1 MAHECDLLII
11 GAGPGGYVAALRAG
25 KLGLKTIIVEKEN
38 NLGGTC
44 LNVGCIPSK
53 TLLYYSE
60 QLFEDLKHRSKYG
73 LEFQELSFNFSKLMQ
88 TKLGVVKGLN
98 MGIGGLL
105 KRNKVTHLVG
115 TASFKGPNEVEVTS
129 VNGVETV
136 QAKNIV
142 IATGSEPITLPS
154 LPLDEKT
161 ILSSSGALSLEK
173 VPESLVVIGA
183 GVIGL
188 ELGSVYNRL
197 GSKVTFVEA
206 LDRIGGNLQP
216 EIAGALQ
223 KTLTKQGLSF
233 HLSHK
238 FISQEKKGEEYL
250 ITLENSNK
258 EKVEITGS
266 AILVSIG
273 RKPYTKGLDLDKAGI
288 QLDDKGRIAI
298 NPSFQTSVSHIY
310 AIGDVVEGPMLAH
323 KASEEGVAVVEKIAG
338 QHPKVNYLTIPNV
351 MYTQPEVA
359 TVGFTAEEA
368 KAHGLSIKMGSFPF
382 LANSRA
388 HCVDAKEGL
397 VQILVDENTDAIVG
411 MHIMSEHAGEMIALG
426 ALAIEKKVTAKEL
439 GALCF
444 PHPTFSEAIKEA
456 ALDVHKEAIHF

>member
-1 MAHECDLLII
+1 MAHECDLLVI

-25 KLGLKTIIVEKEN
+25 KLGLKTILVEKEN

-60 QLFEDLKHRSKYG
+60 QLFEDKNHRSKHG
-73 LEFQELSFNFSKLMQ
+73 LEFQDLSLNFSTLMQ

-105 KRNKVTHLVG
+105 KRNKVQHFVG
-115 TASFKGPNEVEVTS
+115 TASFKSPTEVILQSENETQS
-129 VNGVETV
+129 IH
-136 QAKNIV
+136 AKHVI
-142 IATGSEPITLPS
+142 IATGSTPISLPS
-154 LPLDEKT
+154 LPIDEKK
-161 ILSSSGALSLEK
+161 IISSSGALSLES
-173 VPESLVVIGA
+173 VPKNLVIIGA

-197 GSKVTFVEA
+197 GSQVTFVEA
-206 LDRIGGNLQP
+206 LDHIGGNLQP
-216 EIAGALQ
+216 EISSALH
-223 KTLTKQGLSF
+223 KTLTKQGLKF
-233 HLSHK
+233 LLSHK
-238 FISQEKKGEEYL
+238 FVSQERKGDSFQLTLNDSKGEVVQ
-250 ITLENSNK
+250 IDSD
-258 EKVEITGS
+258 V
-266 AILVSIG
+266 ILVSIG
-273 RKPYTKGLDLDKAGI
+273 RKPYTEGLNLESAGI
-288 QLDDKGRIAI
+288 QSDEKGRVQI
-298 NPSFQTSVSHIY
+298 NPSFQTSQSHIY

-338 QHPKVNYLTIPNV
+338 SQPKVNYLTIPNV

-359 TVGFTAEEA
+359 SVGFTAEEA
-368 KAHGLSIKMGSFPF
+368 KAHGLNPKIGKFPF
-382 LANSRA
+382 MANSRA

-397 VQILVDENTDAIVG
+397 VQIIVDEASDIIIG
-411 MHIMSEHAGEMIALG
+411 MHIMSEHAGEMIAIG
-426 ALAIEKKVTAKEL
+426 SLAIEKKVTAKEL

-456 ALDVHKEAIHF
+456 ALDVHKETIHF